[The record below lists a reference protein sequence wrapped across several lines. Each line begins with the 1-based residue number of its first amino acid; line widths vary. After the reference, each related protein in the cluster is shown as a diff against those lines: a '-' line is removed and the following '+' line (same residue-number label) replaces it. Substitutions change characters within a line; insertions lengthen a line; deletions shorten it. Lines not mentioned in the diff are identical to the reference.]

1 MSEGWVK
8 TILGGAIAA
17 VLAGLVLFRLLP
29 TQSQPVSQDTAPHDV
44 VGNAPCNLSD
54 GRPGLMETRDG
65 HVFCFATKM
74 KRHTAE

>member
-44 VGNAPCNLSD
+44 VGSAPAAC
-54 GRPGLMETRDG
+54 LMGDP
-65 HVFCFATKM
+65 A
-74 KRHTAE
+74 